1 MKYYPRQAVWETT
14 LKCNMNCMHCG
25 SRAGKARE
33 NELTIEECLNI
44 AQQLIDMGLEQIT
57 LIGGEIFLK
66 EDWDKISRKFVDN
79 GVKVNIITNGFNL
92 NDEQFRQIKDSGI
105 CQVYFSVDGL
115 EKTHNTI
122 RRNPASFEHVL
133 KAMKRLREEN
143 MPIGVITTVTDLNID
158 ELEDMYKLF
167 IDNKVA
173 SWQIQIASPMG
184 NARDNKNLLISPN
197 RMSYLTKCSCTVRK
211 QATENKR

>member
-79 GVKVNIITNGFNL
+79 GVKVNILQT
-92 NDEQFRQIKDSGI
+92 
-105 CQVYFSVDGL
+105 GL
-115 EKTHNTI
+115 T
-122 RRNPASFEHVL
+122 
-133 KAMKRLREEN
+133 
-143 MPIGVITTVTDLNID
+143 
-158 ELEDMYKLF
+158 
-167 IDNKVA
+167 
-173 SWQIQIASPMG
+173 
-184 NARDNKNLLISPN
+184 
-197 RMSYLTKCSCTVRK
+197 
-211 QATENKR
+211 